1 MKTLTVVKAWRTGIV
16 IAALGLLL
24 AVGAGTALAGAAVHQ
39 SVDVTRFDGLGG
51 DVGDASLVRTNS
63 GVSMTIKSSIEGE
76 LFVIGGPGLNGNF
89 FNPGDA
95 TTNWWVIFNEPGNCV
110 GGCGEDDVLNSLGG
124 GPLLDAEVDVIFA
137 TGHVAGSK
145 WRAAAH
151 LSEGDTKGSLRP
163 LFGAAPIGLIDA
175 MTAEIHVVV
184 RSHGP
189 AKDIAPGQLD
199 DAISTVFGG
208 CLGFG
213 GTFDCGDSQAAEFPV
228 P

>member
-1 MKTLTVVKAWRTGIV
+1 MVKTLTVVNAWRTGIAV
-16 IAALGLLL
+16 ALGLLL
-24 AVGAGTALAGAAVHQ
+24 ALGAGTALAGAAVHQ
-39 SVDVTRFDGLGG
+39 DEDVSRFDGLGG
-51 DVGDASLVRTNS
+51 DVGDATLVRTNS
-63 GVSMTIKSSIEGE
+63 GVSMTIKSSVEGE

-89 FNPGDA
+89 FLPGDA
-95 TTNWWVIFNEPGNCV
+95 TTNWWVVFNNPSKCV

-124 GPLLDAEVDVIFA
+124 GPAPDAEVDVIFA

-151 LSEGDTKGSLRP
+151 LSEGDITGSLRP
-163 LFGAAPIGLIDA
+163 LFGKAPIGLLDA
-175 MTAEIHVVV
+175 MTAEVHVVV

-189 AKDIAPGQLD
+189 AKDLAPGQLD

-208 CLGFG
+208 CAGFG
-213 GTFDCGDSQAAEFPV
+213 GTFECGDAQFVEFPV